1 MAQVTVQINGRGY
14 QVACGVGEE
23 ERIAGL
29 AAFVDTKVQEL
40 VGALGNVGDQR
51 LLVMASLLL
60 ADELWELREGAKS
73 STGPAPAANDGATA
87 ASIEALAD
95 RLDQLAERLEA
106 S

>member
-14 QVACGVGEE
+14 QVACGAGEE

-29 AAFVDTKVQEL
+29 AAFVDGKVQEL

-51 LLVMASLLL
+51 LLVMVSLLL
-60 ADELWELREGAKS
+60 ADELWEQREGGAP
-73 STGPAPAANDGATA
+73 PADKPSPARA

-95 RLDQLAERLEA
+95 RLEKLAERLEA